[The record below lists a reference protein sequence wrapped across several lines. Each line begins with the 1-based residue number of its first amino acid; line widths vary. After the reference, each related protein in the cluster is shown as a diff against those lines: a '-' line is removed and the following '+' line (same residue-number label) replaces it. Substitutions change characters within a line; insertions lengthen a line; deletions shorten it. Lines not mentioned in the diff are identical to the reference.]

1 MNTVAQAMEDPQI
14 LARDMIVE
22 MEHPV
27 AGRMKVLG
35 SPIRMPGAQM
45 KYTRAPY
52 LGEHTREVLGDLLG
66 MGSGELDDLREKN
79 IVSWSVPPE
88 G

>member
-1 MNTVAQAMEDPQI
+1 MEDPQI

-22 MEHPV
+22 MEHPA
-27 AGRMKVLG
+27 AGNMKVLG
-35 SPIRMPGAQM
+35 PPIRLPGAEM

-66 MGSGELDDLREKN
+66 MEDGELEDLREKN
-79 IVSWSVPPE
+79 IVSWSAPPE